1 MFHIVAFTSTLFM
14 LKHMQVYI
22 LYKKNNM
29 GFFIVFNEADVQFEQ
44 NIKSELL
51 NSVIHTQYFKDMVNM
66 YN

>member
-1 MFHIVAFTSTLFM
+1 
-14 LKHMQVYI
+14 
-22 LYKKNNM
+22 M